1 MADEST
7 SEKRQDPKKKPKR
20 FPNKNY
26 AVKKRLP
33 VRPVDG
39 ENVIF
44 ITKKTCFKVKT
55 NCICNFHVLIV
66 DFSASLFSNI
76 LGPAR
81 QML

>member
-33 VRPVDG
+33 VRPIDG
-39 ENVIF
+39 ENVVF
-44 ITKKTCFKVKT
+44 ITKKTSFKVNA
-55 NCICNFHVLIV
+55 NCICNFYVLIE
-66 DFSASLFSNI
+66 FSASLFSHI
-76 LGPAR
+76 LGPTR